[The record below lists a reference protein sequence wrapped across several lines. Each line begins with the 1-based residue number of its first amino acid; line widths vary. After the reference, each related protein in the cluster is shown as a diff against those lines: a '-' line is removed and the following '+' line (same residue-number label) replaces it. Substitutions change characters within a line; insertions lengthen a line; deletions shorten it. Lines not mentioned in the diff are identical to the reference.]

1 MSALRRSL
9 LYDAVFLVLAVLVA
23 VTASGSLQEWTVFLL
38 VCCAL
43 EAPFDAWQAVQVVQV
58 VRAARRGPRSTTD

>member
-43 EAPFDAWQAVQVVQV
+43 EAPFDAWQAFQV